1 MASQADAERRSGRRS
16 EGESLPAA
24 ALGDASDIMMARP
37 SRCSCAACRARSRSA
52 LTRTPPSVFR
62 APLMSTIEEIGSFL
76 AREKAAALNHAALIQ
91 AALALR
97 DTQPPAGGR
106 QRPAPRRPK
115 AAEHVATRTRAR
127 H

>member
-1 MASQADAERRSGRRS
+1 LQLRSLQSPVEIGV
-16 EGESLPAA
+16 
-24 ALGDASDIMMARP
+24 DKN
-37 SRCSCAACRARSRSA
+37 
-52 LTRTPPSVFR
+52 TTVVFR
-62 APLMSTIEEIGSFL
+62 ALLMSTIEEIGSFP
-76 AREKAAALNHAALIQ
+76 ARVKAAVLPHAVLIQ

>member
-1 MASQADAERRSGRRS
+1 LQLRNLQSPVEIGVDKNTTVG
-16 EGESLPAA
+16 
-24 ALGDASDIMMARP
+24 
-37 SRCSCAACRARSRSA
+37 
-52 LTRTPPSVFR
+52 FR

-76 AREKAAALNHAALIQ
+76 AREKAAALSQAALIQ
-91 AALALR
+91 AALTLP

-106 QRPAPRRPK
+106 QRPAQRRPK

>member
-1 MASQADAERRSGRRS
+1 
-16 EGESLPAA
+16 
-24 ALGDASDIMMARP
+24 
-37 SRCSCAACRARSRSA
+37 
-52 LTRTPPSVFR
+52 
-62 APLMSTIEEIGSFL
+62 MSTIEEIGSFP
-76 AREKAAALNHAALIQ
+76 AREKAAVLTHAALIQ

-115 AAEHVATRTRAR
+115 AAEHVATRTRVR